1 MFMEVLVEG
10 NADVPAVSEILQ
22 RRFNLTENIHFR
34 VHPHRGKGRLPE
46 NVLSKPD
53 TKKRGLLDQ
62 LPAKLRGF
70 GRNPGFYC
78 VVVLVDADDDNC
90 RDLKSDLIDVYQ
102 KIDSKPS
109 CVLFR
114 IAVEETE
121 SWFIA
126 DTSAIETAYPSADLS
141 KLPGSPPDSKIGA
154 WECLARTLGRNP
166 DECIGADKI
175 EWAKRI
181 SPHLDLD
188 DPRSPSLKAFVLGI
202 NGIIGHVLS

>member
-10 NADVPAVSEILQ
+10 GADVPAVREILE
-22 RRFNLTENIHFR
+22 RKFNLKEDKDFR
-34 VHPHRGKGRLPE
+34 IHPHRGKGKLPE
-46 NVLSKPD
+46 NVLSKPNPRN
-53 TKKRGLLDQ
+53 RGLLDQ

-70 GRNPGFYC
+70 GKLPGSCC

-90 RDLKSDLIDVYQ
+90 IDLKSNLIDVYRN
-102 KIDSKPS
+102 IESKPS

-126 DTSAIETAYPSADLS
+126 DSFAIKSAYPKADLN
-141 KLPGSPPDSKIGA
+141 KIPRSPPDSIIGA
-154 WECLARTLGRNP
+154 WENLAKALGRKP
-166 DECIGADKI
+166 EDCIGADKF

-181 SPHLDLD
+181 SPYLDLE
-188 DPRSPSLKAFVLGI
+188 DPKSPSLNAFLLGI
-202 NGIIGHVLS
+202 NSILPNILQ

>member
-10 NADVPAVSEILQ
+10 SADVPTVREILE
-22 RRFNLTENIHFR
+22 RRFNLSKDINFR
-34 VHPHRGKGRLPE
+34 IHPHRGKGKLPE
-46 NVLSKPD
+46 NILSKPNP
-53 TKKRGLLDQ
+53 KNRGLLDQ

-70 GRNPGFYC
+70 GKLPSPCC

-90 RDLKSDLIDVYQ
+90 IGLKSNLIDVYR

-126 DTSAIETAYPSADLS
+126 DAIAVKKAYPKADLN
-141 KLPGSPPDSKIGA
+141 KIPKSPPDSIIGA
-154 WECLARTLGRNP
+154 WENLAKALGRKP
-166 DECIGADKI
+166 EDCIGADKI
-175 EWAKRI
+175 EWATRI
-181 SPHLDLD
+181 SPYLDLN
-188 DPRSPSLKAFVLGI
+188 DPKSPSLNAFLLGI
-202 NGIIGHVLS
+202 NSILSNILR

>member
-10 NADVPAVSEILQ
+10 GADVPAVREILE
-22 RRFNLTENIHFR
+22 RKFNLKKDINFR
-34 VHPHRGKGRLPE
+34 IHPHRGKGKLPE
-46 NVLSKPD
+46 NILSKPNPSN
-53 TKKRGLLDQ
+53 RGLLDQ

-70 GRNPGFYC
+70 GKLPGCFC

-90 RDLKSDLIDVYQ
+90 KDLKSDLIDVYR

-126 DTSAIETAYPSADLS
+126 DAIAVKRAYPKADLNKIS
-141 KLPGSPPDSKIGA
+141 KSPPDSIIGA
-154 WECLARTLGRNP
+154 WENLAKALGRKP
-166 DECIGADKI
+166 EDCIGADKF
-175 EWAKRI
+175 EWAMRI
-181 SPHLDLD
+181 SPYLDLE
-188 DPRSPSLKAFVLGI
+188 DPKSPSLNAFLLGI
-202 NGIIGHVLS
+202 NKIV

>member
-1 MFMEVLVEG
+1 MP
-10 NADVPAVSEILQ
+10 VPC
-22 RRFNLTENIHFR
+22 
-34 VHPHRGKGRLPE
+34 
-46 NVLSKPD
+46 
-53 TKKRGLLDQ
+53 
-62 LPAKLRGF
+62 
-70 GRNPGFYC
+70 C

-126 DTSAIETAYPSADLS
+126 DASAVKSAYPNVDLN
-141 KLPGSPPDSKIGA
+141 KIPKSPPDSIIGA
-154 WECLARTLGRNP
+154 WENLAKALGRKP
-166 DECIGADKI
+166 EDCVGADKF

-181 SPHLDLD
+181 SPYLDLN
-188 DPRSPSLKAFVLGI
+188 DPKSPSLNTFLLGI
-202 NGIIGHVLS
+202 NSILLNILQ